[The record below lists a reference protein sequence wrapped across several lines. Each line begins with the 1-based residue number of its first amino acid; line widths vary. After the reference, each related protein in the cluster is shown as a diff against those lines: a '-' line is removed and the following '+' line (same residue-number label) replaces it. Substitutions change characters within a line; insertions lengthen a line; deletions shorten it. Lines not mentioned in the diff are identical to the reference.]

1 MRRLGI
7 GVLRWPT
14 QERHRRPLRQLFWSV
29 GLVTVGLAIGVAAGQ
44 PFASR
49 PVGQATVLVNPLP
62 GNAFSARSVNEL
74 VDLKTEA
81 QLAFSDGVLGKVRS
95 LTGARL
101 DPVALRRR
109 VSVRVASSD
118 AEVIVV
124 LYRGETSVEATR
136 MATQVA
142 NRFLEVRTENAKA
155 AAVTRGSIARTALD
169 KTQHDFDTATAT
181 AGTDPA
187 ALTVLAQRI
196 NALQRDLRAVSGDP
210 PSPGMVLAASAPR
223 SAQVRKLRIALLVT
237 SVLLTALIG
246 IRLGS
251 RPRHLPRWT
260 RRLRLR
266 RPRFRR
272 PRFSLR
278 SPRQAQAR

>member
-1 MRRLGI
+1 MRRLGF
-7 GVLRWPT
+7 GVLRWPAR
-14 QERHRRPLRQLFWSV
+14 ERHRRPLRQLIWSV
-29 GLVTVGLAIGVAAGQ
+29 VLVTVGLAAGVAAGQ
-44 PFASR
+44 PYASR

-81 QLAFSDGVLGKVRS
+81 QLAFSDAVLGKVRS
-95 LTGARL
+95 LSGARL
-101 DPVALRRR
+101 NPVALRRR
-109 VSVRVASSD
+109 VSVRVAGSD

-124 LYRGETSVEATR
+124 LYRGETSVEATK
-136 MATQVA
+136 MAAQVA
-142 NRFLEVRTENAKA
+142 NRFLEVRTDNAKA
-155 AAVTRGSIARTALD
+155 AAITRGSIVRTALD
-169 KTQHDFDTATAT
+169 KTQHDFDTAS

-196 NALQRDLRAVSGDP
+196 NALQRDLRAVAGDP
-210 PSPGMVLAASAPR
+210 PSPGTVLAASAPR

-246 IRLGS
+246 IRLGA